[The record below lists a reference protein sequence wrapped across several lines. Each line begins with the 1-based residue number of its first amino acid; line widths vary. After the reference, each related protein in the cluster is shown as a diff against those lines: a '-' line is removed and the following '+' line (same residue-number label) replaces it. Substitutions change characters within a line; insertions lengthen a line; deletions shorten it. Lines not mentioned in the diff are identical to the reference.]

1 MNANTILT
9 AIHTM
14 IIAIVGGMIGVVADI
29 RWWFH
34 DHRDEIVVS
43 VDRFMEGLANMLDAI
58 WHFILASLCG
68 AIRIGF
74 LITIVMMVIG
84 VPELTTVQS
93 APTLSAI
100 AQGAVQLAESG
111 TTAVLQMVNQMF
123 SMRDIPGGFGIFI
136 HWCMDELHL
145 LLAWLATFSC

>member
-1 MNANTILT
+1 MIVTNILT

-34 DHRDEIVVS
+34 DHHDEIVHS
-43 VDRFMEGLANMLDAI
+43 FNQFMDHLSYGLTKIRVRVLQTI
-58 WHFILASLCG
+58 EG

-74 LITIVMMVIG
+74 FITIVMMVIG

-111 TTAVLQMVNQMF
+111 TTAVLQMVNRMF

-136 HWCMDELHL
+136 HWGINELHL